1 MEDFRMTKATSPQKV
16 SVFGW
21 CLRNPVEIV
30 AALLIFVLTIMV
42 FLQVLYRY
50 VLHSPLAWSEEFAMF
65 LFQWCIFIGAA
76 LAIRHGY
83 HFHVDLV
90 TSRLSGNWKA
100 AIQMLSSAIIFVVA
114 YTMIHMGIKMVL
126 TNEYVYPTLQIRV
139 SYAYLAFP
147 VSGILIFI
155 YQVPILV
162 REIKGLAKG

>member
-1 MEDFRMTKATSPQKV
+1 MTETTSPQKV
-16 SVFGW
+16 SLFGW
-21 CLRNPVEIV
+21 CVRNPVEMV
-30 AALLIFVLTIMV
+30 AALLVFVLTVTV

-90 TSRLSGNWKA
+90 TSRLSGKWKSVLK
-100 AIQMLSSAIIFVVA
+100 MLSSAIIFVVA
-114 YTMIHMGIKMVL
+114 YTMVHMGIKMVL
-126 TNEYVYPTLQIRV
+126 TTEYIYPTLQIRV

-147 VSGILIFI
+147 VSGVLIFI

-162 REIKGLAKG
+162 REIKGLVKR

>member
-1 MEDFRMTKATSPQKV
+1 MTEATSSQKV
-16 SVFGW
+16 SLFGW
-21 CLRNPVEIV
+21 CVRNPVESA
-30 AALLIFVLTIMV
+30 AALLVFLLTVMV

-90 TSRLSGNWKA
+90 TSRLSGRWKA
-100 AIQMLSSAIIFVVA
+100 AFQMLGSAIIFIVA
-114 YTMIHMGIKMVL
+114 YVMIHMGIKMVL
-126 TNEYVYPTLQIRV
+126 SNEYVYPTLQIRV

-147 VSGILIFI
+147 VSGVLIFI
-155 YQVPILV
+155 YQLPILV
-162 REIKGLAKG
+162 REIKGLVKG

>member
-1 MEDFRMTKATSPQKV
+1 MIASAPPQKV
-16 SVFGW
+16 SLLRW
-21 CLRNPVEIV
+21 CARNPVEIV
-30 AALLIFVLTIMV
+30 AALLTLVLTIMV

-90 TSRLSGNWKA
+90 TSRLSGKWKSA
-100 AIQMLSSAIIFVVA
+100 LQMLSSAIIFVVA
-114 YTMIHMGIKMVL
+114 YTMVHMGINMVL
-126 TNEYVYPTLQIRV
+126 SNEYIYPTLQIRV

-147 VSGILIFI
+147 VSGVLIII

-162 REIKGLAKG
+162 REIKGLVKG